1 LYTNGELF
9 CETVYR
15 FKGQSSPVV
24 IFCEIDF
31 DELTDRDLRKLFVG
45 MSRAQDHLVCII
57 SQQAELMLIERM
69 NSPKING
76 KAYEY

>member
-1 LYTNGELF
+1 MYTKGDLF

-31 DELTDRDLRKLFVG
+31 EELSERDLRKLFVG
-45 MSRAQDHLVCII
+45 MTRAQEHLICIT
-57 SQQAELMLIERM
+57 SHQAELKLIER
-69 NSPKING
+69 INTPV
-76 KAYEY
+76 